1 MIRVSRGLVLGAAL
15 FSLAACA
22 ENDVAGLIVGDD
34 PEAQVAQA
42 SSELLPVTGPSPTID
57 GRSGWSGAQSAAF
70 NDLFFTARDER
81 GWRLLWQLVGEDPPG
96 PLPDG
101 GMAVAVFLGARSTA
115 GFSVDITRILSNDRE
130 TVVEYRETT
139 PVNDDVAAQVLT
151 APYAIELTPA
161 DGAPVHYRIP

>member
-1 MIRVSRGLVLGAAL
+1 MIRGFRVLTMGAAMC
-15 FSLAACA
+15 SLAACA
-22 ENDVAGLIVGDD
+22 ENDVTGLLSADD
-34 PEAQVAQA
+34 PEPQVAAA

-115 GFSVDITRILSNDRE
+115 GFSVDITRILANDEE

-139 PVNDDVAAQVLT
+139 PVNDDATAQVLT
-151 APYAIELTPA
+151 APYSIELTA
-161 DGAPVHYRIP
+161 SNDAPVHYRMP

>member
-1 MIRVSRGLVLGAAL
+1 MIRVFRSLALGAAMV
-15 FSLAACA
+15 SLAACA
-22 ENDVAGLIVGDD
+22 ENDMGGLIAGDD
-34 PEAQVAQA
+34 AETQVATA
-42 SSELLPVTGPSPTID
+42 SSEFLPVTGPAPTID

-81 GWRLLWQLVGEDPPG
+81 GWRLLWQLVGEEPPG

-115 GFSVDITRILSNDRE
+115 GFSVDITRILSNDEE

-139 PVNDDVAAQVLT
+139 PVNDDAAAQVLT
-151 APYAIELTPA
+151 APYAIELTSR
-161 DGAPVHYRIP
+161 DDAPVHYRRP